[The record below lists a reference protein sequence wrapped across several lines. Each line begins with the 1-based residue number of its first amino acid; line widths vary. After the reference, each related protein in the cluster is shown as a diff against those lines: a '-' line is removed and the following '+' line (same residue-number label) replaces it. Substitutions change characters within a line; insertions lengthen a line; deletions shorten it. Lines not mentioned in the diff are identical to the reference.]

1 MDTSTGYTRVH
12 KAISNRNSNGRKYL
26 YFGLGAVFL
35 VTLAF
40 YNRDAAGTSY
50 PPPAS
55 SPRALAFP
63 RQHVPLDHTDDGRFT
78 APIEEVAK
86 VEEVA
91 ATTLTPG
98 DTRRLSCT
106 WRVKEGVTR

>member
-40 YNRDAAGTSY
+40 YNHDAAGSSY

-55 SPRALAFP
+55 SPRPLAFP
-63 RQHVPLDHTDDGRFT
+63 QQDVPPEHTDAGRST
-78 APIEEVAK
+78 ASVEEIAK

-91 ATTLTPG
+91 TTTLTPG

-106 WRVKEGVTR
+106 FRVEEGVTR